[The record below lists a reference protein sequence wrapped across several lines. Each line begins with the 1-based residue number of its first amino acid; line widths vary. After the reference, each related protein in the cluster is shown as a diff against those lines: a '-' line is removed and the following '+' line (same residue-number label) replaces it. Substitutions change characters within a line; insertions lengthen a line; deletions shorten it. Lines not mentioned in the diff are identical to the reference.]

1 VSERADRTRR
11 SRPART
17 RGTGRFAAS
26 AVIGI
31 PTVSAALAAAEVTAY
46 FTSQATAPVDAVGSA
61 VIGLTPAP
69 VKEFMIAHVG
79 TDDKPLLIAGVL
91 VVLALLAIA
100 AGRLALRR
108 PAAGIT
114 LIVIVGVVG
123 AVAAVTRPAN
133 GVSSLLPSLLGTIA
147 AIAVMRWLARLY
159 QDDTAARRSLRAG
172 AAQPDQ
178 RTAGGQPARER
189 EPEPAQSRRGFLV
202 ASAGAVAG
210 AALVGFGADKLA
222 SEKYAVTTARAAVR
236 IPRPTQLAAT
246 PAGLHPDVPGLSPFF
261 TPNNSFYRV
270 DTALVLP
277 QVDPSAWTLQ
287 ITGMVDH
294 PVEISYD
301 QLLRRTLEEHDMTL
315 SCVSNPV
322 GGPYVG
328 NARWIGTPLASLLRQ
343 AGLQSGADQLLAR
356 STDGMTIGTPLASV
370 LDGRAALLAVAMNGQ
385 PLPVQHGFPCRVLVP
400 GFYGYSSA
408 CKWVTELIV
417 TTYQTQAAYW
427 VQQGYAEIG
436 TMKIASRI
444 DVPGSSARVTAG
456 KVTVAG
462 IAWATHRG
470 IEAVEVRADNGA
482 WQQASIAAQDTP
494 DTWRQWTYDWQAQP
508 GNHTLQVRAVDDSG
522 LVQTGA
528 QEQPFPSGATGY
540 HTISVT
546 VA

>member
-1 VSERADRTRR
+1 MSRADTARR
-11 SRPART
+11 DRPART

-31 PTVSAALAAAEVTAY
+31 LAVGAALAAAEVPAY
-46 FTSQATAPVDAVGSA
+46 FTGQATAPVDAVGSA
-61 VIGLTPAP
+61 VISLTPAS

-79 TDDKPLLIAGVL
+79 TNDKPLLIIGVL
-91 VVLALLAIA
+91 VVLVLLAIA
-100 AGRLALRR
+100 AGRLALRSLR
-108 PAAGIT
+108 GGIT
-114 LIVIVGVVG
+114 LVVIIGVVG
-123 AVAAVTRPAN
+123 AIAAVTRPGSGAL
-133 GVSSLLPSLLGTIA
+133 SLLPSIVGTVA
-147 AIAVMRWLARLY
+147 AISVMDWLVGLY
-159 QDDTAARRSLRAG
+159 QRDSS
-172 AAQPDQ
+172 AQPVPGGAPAQ
-178 RTAGGQPARER
+178 AGPGQTGPGQTG
-189 EPEPAQSRRGFLV
+189 QSRRRFLI
-202 ASAGAVAG
+202 ASAGTAAS
-210 AALVGFGADKLA
+210 AALVGLGAGKLA
-222 SEKYAVTTARAAVR
+222 SEKYAVTTARSAVR
-236 IPRPTQLAAT
+236 IPRPAQLAAT

-261 TPNNSFYRV
+261 TPNSSFYRV
-270 DTALVLP
+270 DTALALP
-277 QVDPSAWTLQ
+277 QVDPSAWTLR

-328 NARWIGTPLASLLRQ
+328 NARWVGTLLAPLLREAGVRSGANQLLATSADGMTVGTPLE
-343 AGLQSGADQLLAR
+343 
-356 STDGMTIGTPLASV
+356 SV

-408 CKWVTELIV
+408 CKWVTELMV
-417 TTYQTQAAYW
+417 TTYQARAAYW
-427 VQQGYAEIG
+427 VQQGYAQIG

-444 DVPGSSARVTAG
+444 DVPGSSARVAAG
-456 KVTVAG
+456 TVKVAG

-470 IEAVEVRADNGA
+470 IEAVEVRVDNGA

>member
-1 VSERADRTRR
+1 
-11 SRPART
+11 
-17 RGTGRFAAS
+17 
-26 AVIGI
+26 VIGI
-31 PTVSAALAAAEVTAY
+31 LAVGAALAAAEVPAY
-46 FTSQATAPVDAVGSA
+46 FTGQATAPVDAVGSA
-61 VIGLTPAP
+61 VISLTPAS

-79 TDDKPLLIAGVL
+79 TNDKPLLIIGVL
-91 VVLALLAIA
+91 VVLVLLAIA
-100 AGRLALRR
+100 AGRLALRSLR
-108 PAAGIT
+108 GGIT
-114 LIVIVGVVG
+114 LVVIIGVVG
-123 AVAAVTRPAN
+123 AIAAVTRPGSGAL
-133 GVSSLLPSLLGTIA
+133 SLLPSIVGTVA
-147 AIAVMRWLARLY
+147 AISVMDWLVGLY
-159 QDDTAARRSLRAG
+159 QRDSS
-172 AAQPDQ
+172 AQPVPGGAPAQ
-178 RTAGGQPARER
+178 AGPGQTGPGQTG
-189 EPEPAQSRRGFLV
+189 PGQTGQSRRRFLI
-202 ASAGAVAG
+202 ASAGTAAS
-210 AALVGFGADKLA
+210 AALVGLGAGKLA
-222 SEKYAVTTARAAVR
+222 SEKYAVTTARSAVR
-236 IPRPTQLAAT
+236 IPRPAQLAAT

-261 TPNNSFYRV
+261 TPNSSFYRV
-270 DTALVLP
+270 DTALALP
-277 QVDPSAWTLQ
+277 QVDPSAWTLR

-328 NARWIGTPLASLLRQ
+328 NARWVGTLLAPLLREAGVRSGANQLLATSADGMTVGTPLE
-343 AGLQSGADQLLAR
+343 
-356 STDGMTIGTPLASV
+356 SV

-408 CKWVTELIV
+408 CKWVTELMV
-417 TTYQTQAAYW
+417 TTYQARAAYW
-427 VQQGYAEIG
+427 VQQGYAQIG

-444 DVPGSSARVTAG
+444 DVPGSSARVAAG
-456 KVTVAG
+456 TVKVAG

-470 IEAVEVRADNGA
+470 IEAVEVRVDNGA
-482 WQQASIAAQDTP
+482 WHQASIAAQDTP